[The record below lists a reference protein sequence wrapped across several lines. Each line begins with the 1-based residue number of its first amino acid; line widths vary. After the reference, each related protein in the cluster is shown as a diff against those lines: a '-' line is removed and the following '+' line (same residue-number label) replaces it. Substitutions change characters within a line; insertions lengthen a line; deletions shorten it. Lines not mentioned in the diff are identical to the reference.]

1 MLMER
6 FIRETSIREE
16 SQREECIRMLMG
28 IATRENGKTMYL
40 MDRACSPIK
49 QAKHLEGP
57 GLMDNQMASFKSH
70 SELEKVT
77 GEDLLE
83 VPDKAREFYVLL
95 TELSSKVYGIMMLQM
110 VWPRLVTP
118 TEPNMKAP
126 SETTVS
132 MEMEL

>member
-1 MLMER
+1 
-6 FIRETSIREE
+6 
-16 SQREECIRMLMG
+16 
-28 IATRENGKTMYL
+28 MYL